1 MRGVWIAAM
10 AGAAAGLAAC
20 YLTGGARGLV
30 IAATGLAVLAL
41 LVMRAAIAPAAGPRP
56 ARRKGKPPSVREA
69 DFPAYRKIASD
80 VAWAGSSRRH
90 YDHALRP
97 LLRRLLGSLLA
108 ERHRL
113 DLARHPNQARLLV
126 GEDLW
131 PLVDPSRPP
140 SEDGDA
146 PGVDL
151 ATLSRMVD
159 RLEGL

>member
-1 MRGVWIAAM
+1 MRGVWVAAM
-10 AGAAAGLAAC
+10 AGAAAGLAAA
-20 YLTGGARGLV
+20 YLAEGFRGLV
-30 IAATGLAVLAL
+30 IAATGMAVLAL
-41 LVMRAAIAPAAGPRP
+41 VVTRAAIEPAAGPRP
-56 ARRKGKPPSVREA
+56 AGRKVRQPGVREA

-80 VAWAGSSRRH
+80 VAWAGTSRRH

-113 DLARHPNQARLLV
+113 DLTWHSDQARLLV